1 MMTIINTREK
11 PADVESVEWKTRP
24 LIKRAVKAAG
34 ATAATLATALLPLP
48 VNATEAWPTR
58 PIELVVPFGP
68 GGTTDLLARLLADG
82 ISQELGQNVI
92 VQNKPGAGANIGAA
106 EVARAAPDGYT
117 LLMGTPGPLAIN
129 PHIYDDMPFDPA
141 KDFTAVSYVADVP
154 NVLLANPATGIT
166 SIPELLERA
175 KAEPGSLN
183 WGSPG
188 VGSTGHIQL
197 ELLRQ
202 LAGVDISHVPYKGA
216 AQATTDLI
224 AGHIQLAGD
233 NVPTALENIRAGK
246 VVAMGVASE
255 KELDVL
261 PGVRP
266 VAEAVPG
273 YLLPSWFVLVAP
285 SGTPEEVATRIAE
298 AVDAFE
304 QKPATIERFQSLGAI
319 PVGGA
324 PEHLAQH
331 LGSEQK
337 RFGELMSGIQETAK

>member
-1 MMTIINTREK
+1 MTTPTNLRK
-11 PADVESVEWKTRP
+11 K
-24 LIKRAVKAAG
+24 LKG
-34 ATAATLATALLPLP
+34 TAASMAAALSAFALLP
-48 VNATEAWPTR
+48 VAASAAEAWPTR
-58 PIELVVPFGP
+58 SIQIVVPFGP
-68 GGTTDLLARLLADG
+68 GGTTDLLARLVAEG
-82 ISQELGQNVI
+82 ISKELGQTVI
-92 VQNKPGAGANIGAA
+92 VQNRPGAGANIGAA

-129 PHIYDDMPFDPA
+129 PHVYSDMSFDPA
-141 KDFTAVSYVADVP
+141 KDFAAVSYVADVP
-154 NVLLANPATGIT
+154 NVLLANPATGIKN
-166 SIPELLERA
+166 IPELLERA
-175 KAEPGSLN
+175 KAQPGELN

-188 VGSTGHIQL
+188 VGSTGHLQL
-197 ELLRQ
+197 ELLKQ

-224 AGHIQLAGD
+224 AGHIQFAGD

-255 KELDVL
+255 EELEVL

-285 SGTPEEVATRIAE
+285 AGTPQEVTERIAA

-304 QKPATIERFQSLGAI
+304 QQPATIERFRSLGAI

-324 PEHLAQH
+324 PQRLADHLK
-331 LGSEQK
+331 SEQE
-337 RFGELMSGIQETAK
+337 RFGKLMRGMKEAEK

>member
-1 MMTIINTREK
+1 MTPRSNHIKHANTSSGPKATYRRHRV
-11 PADVESVEWKTRP
+11 AA
-24 LIKRAVKAAG
+24 LFAAAVTVFAVLPTSAHAAE
-34 ATAATLATALLPLP
+34 P
-48 VNATEAWPTR
+48 WPTR
-58 PIELVVPFGP
+58 PIQIVVPFGP
-68 GGTTDLLARLLADG
+68 GGTTDLLARLVAEG
-82 ISQELGQNVI
+82 ISKELGQTVV

-129 PHIYDDMPFDPA
+129 PHIYKDMTFDPA

-154 NVLLANPATGIT
+154 NVLLANPAT
-166 SIPELLERA
+166 SIKNIADLLERA
-175 KAEPGSLN
+175 KAEPGKLN

-197 ELLRQ
+197 ELLKQ
-202 LAGVDISHVPYKGA
+202 LTGVDISHVPYKGA

-224 AGHIQLAGD
+224 AGHIQFAGD

-255 KELDVL
+255 EELEVL

-266 VAEAVPG
+266 VAETVPG

-285 SGTPEEVATRIAE
+285 AGTPAEITERIAD
-298 AVDAFE
+298 AVDAF
-304 QKPATIERFQSLGAI
+304 QKQEATIERYRSLGAI
-319 PVGGA
+319 PVGGK
-324 PEHLAQH
+324 PERLAQH
-331 LGSEQK
+331 LKSEQE
-337 RFGELMSGIQETAK
+337 RFGKILQGMQEPQK